1 MRRYRRPS
9 RIKILL
15 FRTVCVLISVLTVF
29 LLLDARIR
37 PMIKNIAVVQAQN
50 YAAVSAGKSIPQILR
65 QTGSDYESLVDIQ
78 RDTDG
83 NIVSVQTDAMQLNLI
98 KSAINSSVASAL
110 SELSAKQLGIPLGSL
125 TGLALLNGRGPK
137 INVIVSITGSAQ
149 TSLISTFDSAGVNQ
163 TRHRVYLKTVVTML
177 IVFPTATKSA
187 AYTYEM
193 LAAET
198 IIVGKVPALYAGV
211 TQK

>member
-9 RIKILL
+9 RLKTAV
-15 FRTVCVLISVLTVF
+15 FRVTCVLIAALTVF

-37 PMIKNIAVVQAQN
+37 PLVKNTAIVQAQS
-50 YAAVSAGKSIPQILR
+50 YAALAAGERIPQILQ
-65 QTGSDYESLVDIQ
+65 QTGSDYDSLVNIQ
-78 RDTDG
+78 RDAHG
-83 NIVSVQTDAMQLNLI
+83 NIVSIETDAIQLSLL
-98 KSAINSSVASAL
+98 KSQINSAVAAKL
-110 SELSAKQLGIPLGSL
+110 SGLSSKQLGIPIGSL

-137 INVIVSITGSAQ
+137 LNVILSITGSAQ
-149 TSLISTFDSAGVNQ
+149 TQLVSSFDSAGVNQ
-163 TRHRVYLKTVVTML
+163 TRHRIFLKTTVTML
-177 IVFPTATKSA
+177 IVFPTSTQTA

-198 IIVGKVPALYAGV
+198 VIVGTVPTMYAGI

>member
-9 RIKILL
+9 RLKILL
-15 FRTVCVLISVLTVF
+15 FRVSCAFIAALTAF
-29 LLLDARIR
+29 LLLDARVR
-37 PMIKNIAVVQAQN
+37 PMIKNIAVVQAQS

-65 QTGSDYESLVDIQ
+65 ETGSDYDSLVDIR
-78 RDTDG
+78 RDSNG

-110 SELSAKQLGIPLGSL
+110 SGLDGKKLGIPLGSL

-163 TRHRVYLKTVVTML
+163 TRHRIYLKTVVTML
-177 IVFPTATKSA
+177 IVFPNSTKSA

-198 IIVGKVPALYAGV
+198 IIVGKVPAMYAGV

>member
-1 MRRYRRPS
+1 M
-9 RIKILL
+9 KTLL
-15 FRTVCVLISVLTVF
+15 FRVSCVLIAVLTVF
-29 LLLDARIR
+29 LLLDARVR
-37 PMIKNIAVVQAQN
+37 PLIKNIAVVQAQSF
-50 YAAVSAGKSIPQILR
+50 AAVSAGKSIPQILR

-78 RDTDG
+78 RDANG
-83 NIVSVQTDAMQLNLI
+83 NIVSIQTDAMQLNLI

-110 SELSAKQLGIPLGSL
+110 SGLGSKELGIPLGSL
-125 TGLALLNGRGPK
+125 TGFALLNGRGPE

-149 TSLISTFDSAGVNQ
+149 TSLVSTFDSAGVNQ
-163 TRHRVYLKTVVTML
+163 TRHRIYLKTVVTML
-177 IVFPTATKSA
+177 IVFPASTKSA

-198 IIVGKVPALYAGV
+198 VIVGKVPMMYAGV

>member
-1 MRRYRRPS
+1 MRRYRKRS
-9 RIKILL
+9 RLKSWI
-15 FRTVCVLISVLTVF
+15 FRIACALMAALTIF

-37 PMIKNIAVVQAQN
+37 PMIKNMAVIQAQS
-50 YAAVSAGKSIPQILR
+50 YAAVSAGAAIPQILR
-65 QTGSDYESLVDIQ
+65 QTGSDYASLVDIQ
-78 RDTDG
+78 RDADG
-83 NIVSVQTDAMQLNLI
+83 NIVSIQTNAMQLNLI
-98 KSAINSSVASAL
+98 KSQINSAVASSL
-110 SELSAKQLGIPLGSL
+110 SGLSGKELGIPIGSL

-137 INVIVSITGSAQ
+137 LNVIVSITGSAQ

-163 TRHRVYLKTVVTML
+163 TRHRIFLKTVVTML
-177 IVFPTATKSA
+177 IVFPNSTKTA

-198 IIVGKVPALYAGV
+198 VIVGTVPDFYAGI

>member
-9 RIKILL
+9 RLKALL
-15 FRTVCVLISVLTVF
+15 FRVACVLVATLTVF
-29 LLLDARIR
+29 LLLDARVR
-37 PMIKNIAVVQAQN
+37 PLIKNIAVVQAQS

-78 RDTDG
+78 RDANG
-83 NIVSVQTDAMQLNLI
+83 NIVSIQTDAMQLNLI

-110 SELSAKQLGIPLGSL
+110 SGLGSKELGIPLGSL

-163 TRHRVYLKTVVTML
+163 TRHRIYLKTVVTML
-177 IVFPTATKSA
+177 IVFPTSTKSA

-198 IIVGKVPALYAGV
+198 VIVGKVPMMYAGV

>member
-9 RIKILL
+9 RLKTAV
-15 FRTVCVLISVLTVF
+15 FRIACVLIAAATVF

-37 PMIKNIAVVQAQN
+37 PLVKSTAVIQAQSF
-50 YAAVSAGKSIPQILR
+50 AALAAGEQIPQILQ
-65 QTGSDYESLVDIQ
+65 QTGSSYDSLVDIK
-78 RDTDG
+78 RDDNG
-83 NIVSVQTDAMQLNLI
+83 NIVSIETDAMQLNLI
-98 KSAINSSVASAL
+98 KAQINSAL
-110 SELSAKQLGIPLGSL
+110 AANLSGLGGKELGIPVGSL

-137 INVIVSITGSAQ
+137 LNVIVSITGSAQ
-149 TSLISTFDSAGVNQ
+149 TQLYSSFDSAGVNQ
-163 TRHRVYLKTVVTML
+163 TRHRIYLKTVVTMM
-177 IVFPTATKSA
+177 IVFPTSTETA

-198 IIVGKVPALYAGV
+198 VIVGTVPELYAGI